1 MPIMTTRD
9 LENMQIDVIERP
21 QVRAAALR
29 HVGPFPQIGPVFDK
43 LCGIAVV
50 SGWFSLPEACTLMV
64 TYDCPDSVPA
74 TELRSDAAVVVGP
87 DSVLPVDVDEL
98 IIPAGR
104 YVRGVYIGPYSGLA
118 DAWKAFGENVRSAGY
133 PVQGSTAME
142 VYVSDPRTCPV
153 DELRTDLLIP
163 LTAELR
169 VDGTQR

>member
-1 MPIMTTRD
+1 
-9 LENMQIDVIERP
+9 MQIEVIERP

-29 HVGPFPQIGPVFDK
+29 HVGPYPQIGPVFDK

-64 TYDCPDSVPA
+64 TYDCPDTVPA

-98 IIPAGR
+98 IIPGGR

-118 DAWKAFGENVRSAGY
+118 DAWREFSKSVRDAGY
-133 PVQGSTAME
+133 HVIGMTAME
-142 VYVSDPRTCPV
+142 VYVSDPRSCPV
-153 DELRTDLLIP
+153 DELRTELFVP
-163 LTAELR
+163 LNAE
-169 VDGTQR
+169 

>member
-1 MPIMTTRD
+1 
-9 LENMQIDVIERP
+9 MQIDVIDRP
-21 QVRAAALR
+21 QMRAAALR
-29 HVGPFPQIGPVFDK
+29 HVGPYPQIGPVFDR

-64 TYDCPDSVPA
+64 TYDCPDTVPA

-98 IIPAGR
+98 IIPSGR

-118 DAWKAFGENVRSAGY
+118 DAWREFSDAIRGAGH
-133 PVQGSTAME
+133 VVKGTTAME

-153 DELRTDLLIP
+153 DELRTELFVP
-163 LTAELR
+163 LNSE
-169 VDGTQR
+169 

>member
-1 MPIMTTRD
+1 
-9 LENMQIDVIERP
+9 MQIDVIERL
-21 QVRAAALR
+21 QLRAAALR
-29 HVGPFPQIGPVFDK
+29 HVGPYSQIGPVFDK

-50 SGWFSLPEACTLMV
+50 SGWFSLPEACTLLM
-64 TYDCPDSVPA
+64 TYDCPDTVSA

-118 DAWKAFGENVRSAGY
+118 DAWREFSDAIRGAGH
-133 PVQGSTAME
+133 VVNGTTAME

-153 DELRTDLLIP
+153 DELRTELFIP
-163 LTAELR
+163 LNAE
-169 VDGTQR
+169 

>member
-1 MPIMTTRD
+1 
-9 LENMQIDVIERP
+9 MQIDVIERP
-21 QVRAAALR
+21 QMRAAALR
-29 HVGPFPQIGPVFDK
+29 HVGPYSQIGPVFDK

-50 SGWFSLPEACTLMV
+50 SGWFSLPEACTLMM
-64 TYDCPDSVPA
+64 TYDCPDTVPA

-118 DAWKAFGENVRSAGY
+118 DAWQEFSNAIRGAGH
-133 PVQGSTAME
+133 VVNGTTAME

-153 DELRTDLLIP
+153 DELRTELFVP
-163 LTAELR
+163 LNAE
-169 VDGTQR
+169 

>member
-1 MPIMTTRD
+1 
-9 LENMQIDVIERP
+9 MQIDIIDRP
-21 QVRAAALR
+21 QMRAAALR
-29 HVGPFPQIGPVFDK
+29 HVGPYPQIGPVFDK

-64 TYDCPDSVPA
+64 TYDCPDTVPA

-98 IIPAGR
+98 IIPSGQ

-118 DAWKAFGENVRSAGY
+118 DAWREFSNAIRGAGHT
-133 PVQGSTAME
+133 VNGTTAME

-153 DELRTDLLIP
+153 DELRTELFVP
-163 LTAELR
+163 LNAE
-169 VDGTQR
+169 